1 MTARELAEEIIREK
15 LWQTLNQ
22 VEKLQM
28 RRIPCQGL
36 VVRFHLTKVLPLS
49 SNCCRQEIPYGLRH
63 KITSW
68 KTLPGASAS
77 LGVECDVI
85 VPRKHLKAIVIGK
98 DGKVVKNVSQKAAAE
113 MQQRFQR
120 PVSLAIRVKSASR

>member
-22 VEKLQM
+22 VGKTAHVHVLC
-28 RRIPCQGL
+28 RRL
-36 VVRFHLTKVLPLS
+36 VVRFYSPTVLPLS
-49 SNCCRQEIPYGLRH
+49 LNCCLQEIPYGLRH

-77 LGVECDVI
+77 LGIECDVI
-85 VPRKHLKAIVIGK
+85 VPRKHLKSIVIGK
-98 DGKVVKNVSQKAAAE
+98 DGKVVKKVSQAAAAE

-120 PVSLAIRVKSASR
+120 PVSLAIRVKSSV